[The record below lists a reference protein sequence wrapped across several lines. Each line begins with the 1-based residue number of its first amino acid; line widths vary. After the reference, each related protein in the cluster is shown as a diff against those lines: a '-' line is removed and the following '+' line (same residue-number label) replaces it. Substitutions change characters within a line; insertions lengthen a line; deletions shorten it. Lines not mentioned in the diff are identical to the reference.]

1 MRPPRQYDQRMDL
14 DVLFLGTA
22 GAVPTA
28 RRAPAATLVRRG
40 GERILIDCAEGTQ
53 RQLLRSAA
61 GLADIDLVLL
71 THFHADHVLGLP
83 GMLKTFALRDRET
96 PLRIAGPSGLH
107 GLMAVFG
114 RIVGRLPYP
123 VELVEMEP
131 GQALQIEDGRI
142 DAFATSHD
150 LASLGY
156 ALAENIRPGRF
167 DVEAARRAGVPDGP
181 LFGMLQHGQDVTLA
195 GGSTVRSAD
204 VVGSPRPG
212 RRVVFTGDTRPCAA
226 TGEAAAAADLLVHEA
241 TFLEEDAERA
251 AATGHSTAAQAA
263 RLAAEAQ
270 VTLLAL
276 THLSTRYTGRQVR
289 DEGTAVF
296 ERTVVPRDFDIIEV
310 PLAERGAPRLV
321 RSDRAAA
328 QTPAVEGA

>member
-1 MRPPRQYDQRMDL
+1 MDL

-156 ALAENIRPGRF
+156 ALAESIRPGRF
-167 DVEAARRAGVPDGP
+167 DVDAARRAGVPDGP

-195 GGSTVRSAD
+195 DGSTVRSTD
-204 VVGSPRPG
+204 VVGSFRPG

-226 TGEAAAAADLLVHEA
+226 TAEAAAAADLLVHEA

-321 RSDRAAA
+321 RADRAAV
-328 QTPAVEGA
+328 QTATVEGA

>member
-1 MRPPRQYDQRMDL
+1 MDL

-156 ALAENIRPGRF
+156 ALAESIRPGRF
-167 DVEAARRAGVPDGP
+167 DVDAARRAGVPDGP

-195 GGSTVRSAD
+195 DGSTVRSTD
-204 VVGSPRPG
+204 VVGSVRPG

-226 TGEAAAAADLLVHEA
+226 TAEAAAAADLLVHEA

-321 RSDRAAA
+321 RADRAGV
-328 QTPAVEGA
+328 QTATVEGA